1 MSIDIPVVS
10 KFDPNGLKQAQKALG
25 GFKKTLGTV
34 AVALGAALSV
44 RAVTNFAKAS
54 IGAASDL
61 EESLNA
67 LSVSYGDA
75 SEGIAKLGED
85 AATRLGVTQS
95 AFNQAAVRFSAFADR
110 VVGDGGDVEGFV
122 DDITTRA
129 ADFASVFNID
139 VAEALQVFQSGLA
152 GEAEPLKRF
161 GINLLQSEVQAFAL
175 QEGLIGVGEQMTED
189 IKTQARYG
197 LLMQETAQTQG
208 DFANTS
214 DGLANSQR
222 ILSANF
228 EQMQATV
235 GGALLPAFA
244 ALSAGLLPV
253 VEQLGPVLTGA
264 VEDLT
269 PALEDLG
276 AQIPGLLQMFLPL
289 VPMFVNL
296 VGVVLKLAEAALPV
310 LVRLFESLIPS
321 IQALLPPVLELIE
334 QLLPPLA
341 ELFVSLLDAVL
352 PIIEAVLPMLTEL
365 LVALAPTLVKIVE
378 AFLPLI
384 DLVVPILTGL
394 LEYLIPILTTVGE
407 ILAVLLVEALGYL
420 TGAFEDFM
428 AFLEPF
434 TSFFEETF
442 GGISNFFHG
451 IINAMIG
458 MFEGFANGVINGV
471 NGVIRALNR
480 IQVSAPSWLTALTGI
495 TSFGINIR
503 ELPNISLPR
512 VALAEGGIV
521 TGPMNAL
528 IGEAGPEAV
537 IPLDKMGKMGNTY
550 NINVTA
556 GMGTSGAQVGEQ
568 IVTAIK
574 RYERTSG
581 PVFASA

>member
-10 KFDPNGLKQAQKALG
+10 KFDPTGLKQAQNALG

-44 RAVTNFAKAS
+44 RAVTDFAKTS
-54 IGAASDL
+54 INAASDL

-110 VVGDGGDVEGFV
+110 VVGEGGNVEGFV
-122 DDITTRA
+122 DEITTRA

-139 VAEALQVFQSGLA
+139 VAEALQVFQSGLS

-175 QEGLIGVGEQMTED
+175 RSGLIEVGETMTEQQ
-189 IKTQARYG
+189 KVQARYG
-197 LLMQETAQTQG
+197 LLMETTAKTAG

-222 ILSANF
+222 ILQANF
-228 EQMQATV
+228 QDMQATV

-253 VEQLGPVLTGA
+253 VEQLGPVLGDA
-264 VEDLT
+264 VESLT
-269 PALEDLG
+269 PALEDL
-276 AQIPGLLQMFLPL
+276 ASQIPGLLTSFMPL
-289 VPMFVNL
+289 VPVFVNFL
-296 VGVVLKLAEAALPV
+296 GVVLNLAQAVLPI
-310 LVRLFESLIPS
+310 LVRLFESLIPTIES
-321 IQALLPPVLELIE
+321 LLPPVMELIE

-341 ELFVSLLDAVL
+341 DLFLTVVDAILPMVEAVL
-352 PIIEAVLPMLTEL
+352 PILTEL
-365 LVALAPTLVKIVE
+365 LIALAPILIRLVE

-384 DLVVPILTGL
+384 NLIVPILTEM
-394 LEYLIPILTTVGE
+394 LEFLIPILTTVAE
-407 ILAVLLVEALGYL
+407 ILAVLLVQAVNYL
-420 TGAFEDFM
+420 INTFEDFM

-434 TSFFEETF
+434 TAFFEETF
-442 GGISNFFHG
+442 GGIQTFFYN
-451 IINAMIG
+451 IINALIG
-458 MFEGFANGVINGV
+458 MWEGFANAVINGV
-471 NGVIRALNR
+471 NSVIRALNR
-480 IQVSAPSWLTALTGI
+480 IQVSAPAWLTALTGI
-495 TSFGINIR
+495 SSFGINIR
-503 ELPNISLPR
+503 ELGNISLPR

-537 IPLDKMGKMGNTY
+537 IPLNKMPKGNTY
-550 NINVTA
+550 NITVNA
-556 GMGTSGAQVGEQ
+556 GMGTNGSQVGEQ
-568 IVTAIK
+568 IVNAIK
-574 RYERTSG
+574 RYERNSG
-581 PVFASA
+581 PVFARA

>member
-10 KFDPNGLKQAQKALG
+10 KFDPKGLKQAQNALG

-44 RAVTNFAKAS
+44 RAVTNFAKES

-67 LSVSYGDA
+67 LSVSYGEA

-110 VVGDGGDVEGFV
+110 VVGEGGNVEGFV

-139 VAEALQVFQSGLA
+139 VAEALQVFQSGLS

-161 GINLLQSEVQAFAL
+161 GINLLQSEVQAYAL
-175 QEGLIGVGEQMTED
+175 QEGLISVGEQMTED

-197 LLMQETAQTQG
+197 LLMQETAKTQG

-228 EQMQATV
+228 EDMQATV

-253 VEQLGPVLTGA
+253 VEQLGPVLGDA
-264 VEDLT
+264 VESLT

-276 AQIPGLLQMFLPL
+276 AQIPGLLTSFMPL
-289 VPMFVNL
+289 VPLFVNL
-296 VGVVLKLAEAALPV
+296 LGVVIDLAQAVLPI
-310 LVRLFESLIPS
+310 LARLFESLIPTLES
-321 IQALLPPVLELIE
+321 LMPPIMSLID

-341 ELFVSLLDAVL
+341 DLFLALMDAIL
-352 PIIEAVLPMLTEL
+352 PMVEAVIPILAGL
-365 LVALAPTLVKIVE
+365 LSSMAPILMRLIE

-384 DLVVPILTGL
+384 DLIVPILTGL
-394 LEYLIPILTTVGE
+394 LEFLIPILTTVAD
-407 ILAVLLVEALGYL
+407 ILAVLLIQAVGYL
-420 TGAFEDFM
+420 ILAFQDFM
-428 AFLEPF
+428 DFLEPF
-434 TSFFEETF
+434 TAVFEETF
-442 GGISNFFHG
+442 GGIQNFFYT
-451 IINAMIG
+451 IINALIG
-458 MFEGFANGVINGV
+458 MWEGFANAVINGV
-471 NGVIRALNR
+471 NSVIRALNR
-480 IQVSAPSWLTALTGI
+480 IQVSAPAWLTDLTGI

-503 ELPNISLPR
+503 ELGNISLPR

-537 IPLDKMGKMGNTY
+537 IPLNKMPKGNTY
-550 NINVTA
+550 NITVNA
-556 GMGTSGAQVGEQ
+556 GMGTNGSQVGEQ
-568 IVTAIK
+568 IVNAIK
-574 RYERTSG
+574 RYERNSG
-581 PVFASA
+581 PVFARA

>member
-10 KFDPNGLKQAQKALG
+10 KFDPKGLKQAQNALG

-110 VVGDGGDVEGFV
+110 VVGEGGNVEGFV

-139 VAEALQVFQSGLA
+139 VAEALQVFQSGLS

-161 GINLLQSEVQAFAL
+161 GINLLQSEVQAYAL
-175 QEGLIGVGEQMTED
+175 QEGLISVGEQMTED

-197 LLMQETAQTQG
+197 LLMQETAKTQG

-228 EQMQATV
+228 EDMQATV

-253 VEQLGPVLTGA
+253 VEQLGPVLRGS
-264 VEDLT
+264 VESLT
-269 PALEDLG
+269 PALENLAG
-276 AQIPGLLQMFLPL
+276 QIPGLLQSFVPL
-289 VPMFVNL
+289 VPLFVNL
-296 VGVVLKLAEAALPV
+296 VGIVLKLAEAALPV
-310 LVRLFESLIPS
+310 LVELFDSLIPTIES
-321 IQALLPPVLELIE
+321 LVPPFLQLID
-334 QLLPPLA
+334 QLLPPLTS
-341 ELFVSLLDAVL
+341 LFLTLFQALTPIILSVL
-352 PIIEAVLPMLTEL
+352 PILTQL
-365 LVALAPTLVKIVE
+365 LIALAPILIQVIE

-384 DLVVPILTGL
+384 ELVLPILTEM
-394 LEYLIPILTTVGE
+394 LEFLIPIFVTVAE
-407 ILAVLLVEALGYL
+407 ILSVLLVEAITYL
-420 TGAFEDFM
+420 TSTFEDFM
-428 AFLEPF
+428 AFLDPF
-434 TSFFEETF
+434 TTFFEQKF
-442 GGISNFFHG
+442 GGIRDFFYN
-451 IINAMIG
+451 IINGMIG
-458 MFEGFANGVINGV
+458 MWEGFANSIIRGV
-471 NGVIRALNR
+471 NAVIRALNT
-480 IQVSAPSWLTALTGI
+480 IQVSIPSWVPGLGGK
-495 TSFGINIR
+495 SFGINLRQIG
-503 ELPNISLPR
+503 EISLPR

-537 IPLDKMGKMGNTY
+537 IPLNKMPKGNTY
-550 NINVTA
+550 NITVNA
-556 GMGTSGAQVGEQ
+556 GMGTNGSQVGEQ
-568 IVTAIK
+568 IVNAIK
-574 RYERTSG
+574 RYERNSG
-581 PVFASA
+581 PVFARA

>member
-10 KFDPNGLKQAQKALG
+10 KFDPTGLKQAQNALG

-44 RAVTNFAKAS
+44 RAVTDFAKTS
-54 IGAASDL
+54 INAASDL

-110 VVGDGGDVEGFV
+110 VVGEGGNVEGFV

-139 VAEALQVFQSGLA
+139 VAEALQVFQSGLS

-161 GINLLQSEVQAFAL
+161 GINLLQSEVQAYAL
-175 QEGLIGVGEQMTED
+175 EQGLISVGEQMTED

-197 LLMQETAQTQG
+197 LLMQETAKTQG

-222 ILSANF
+222 ILQANF
-228 EQMQATV
+228 QDMQATV

-253 VEQLGPVLTGA
+253 VEQLGPVLGDA
-264 VEDLT
+264 VESLT
-269 PALEDLG
+269 PALEDL
-276 AQIPGLLQMFLPL
+276 ASQIPGLLTSFMPL
-289 VPMFVNL
+289 VPVFVNFL
-296 VGVVLKLAEAALPV
+296 GVVLNLAQAVLPI
-310 LVRLFESLIPS
+310 LVRLFESLIPTIES
-321 IQALLPPVLELIE
+321 LLPPVMELIE

-341 ELFVSLLDAVL
+341 ELFLTVVDAILPMVEAVL
-352 PIIEAVLPMLTEL
+352 PILTDL
-365 LVALAPTLVKIVE
+365 LIALAPILIRLVE

-384 DLVVPILTGL
+384 NLIVPILTEM
-394 LEYLIPILTTVGE
+394 LEFLIPILTTVAE
-407 ILAVLLVEALGYL
+407 ILAVLLVQAVNYL
-420 TGAFEDFM
+420 IDTFEDFM

-434 TSFFEETF
+434 TAFFEETF
-442 GGISNFFHG
+442 GGIQTFFYN
-451 IINAMIG
+451 IINSLIG
-458 MFEGFANGVINGV
+458 MWEGFANAVINGV
-471 NGVIRALNR
+471 NSVIRALNR
-480 IQVSAPSWLTALTGI
+480 IQVSAPAWLTALTGI
-495 TSFGINIR
+495 SSFGINIR
-503 ELPNISLPR
+503 ELGNISLPR

-537 IPLDKMGKMGNTY
+537 IPLNKMPKGNTY
-550 NINVTA
+550 NITVNA
-556 GMGTSGAQVGEQ
+556 GVGTNGSQVGEQ
-568 IVTAIK
+568 IVNLIRK
-574 RYERTSG
+574 YERTSG
-581 PVFASA
+581 PVFARA

>member
-10 KFDPNGLKQAQKALG
+10 KFDPTGLKQAQNALG

-34 AVALGAALSV
+34 AVALAGALSV
-44 RAVTNFAKAS
+44 RAVGDFAKAS

-110 VVGDGGDVEGFV
+110 VVGEGGNVEGFV

-139 VAEALQVFQSGLA
+139 VAEALQVFQSGLS

-175 QEGLIGVGEQMTED
+175 RSGLIEVGETMTEQQ
-189 IKTQARYG
+189 KVQARYG
-197 LLMQETAQTQG
+197 LLMETTAKTAG

-222 ILSANF
+222 ILQANF
-228 EQMQATV
+228 QDMQATV

-253 VEQLGPVLTGA
+253 VEQMGPVLTGVMEELA
-264 VEDLT
+264 PTIERI
-269 PALEDLG
+269 AG
-276 AQIPGLLQMFLPL
+276 QIPSLLTGFMPLIPIIGKIAEIFLQL
-289 VPMFVNL
+289 VQ
-296 VGVVLKLAEAALPV
+296 AALPLFADIFTNLLPV
-310 LVRLFESLIPS
+310 VMDLAVIFEELVDIALEPLFEIIWQIYEAFGPLLASVFPILIDLISSLTPSVIKVIEAFIP
-321 IQALLPPVLELIE
+321 LIE
-334 QLLPPLA
+334 L
-341 ELFVSLLDAVL
+341 VL
-352 PIIEAVLPMLTEL
+352 PI
-365 LVALAPTLVKIVE
+365 
-378 AFLPLI
+378 LI
-384 DLVVPILTGL
+384 GL
-394 LEYLIPILTTVGE
+394 LEFIIPVLTTVAE
-407 ILAVLLVEALGYL
+407 ILSILLVEAITYL
-420 TGAFEDFM
+420 IGAFEDFM

-434 TSFFEETF
+434 TAFFEETF
-442 GGISNFFHG
+442 GGIQTFFYN
-451 IINAMIG
+451 IINALIG
-458 MFEGFANGVINGV
+458 MWEGFANAVINGV
-471 NGVIRALNR
+471 NSVIRALNR
-480 IQVSAPSWLTALTGI
+480 IQVTAPAWLTALTGI
-495 TSFGINIR
+495 SSFGINIR
-503 ELPNISLPR
+503 ELGNISLPR

-537 IPLDKMGKMGNTY
+537 IPLNKMPKGNTY
-550 NINVTA
+550 NITVNA
-556 GMGTSGAQVGEQ
+556 GVGTNGSQVGEQ
-568 IVTAIK
+568 IVNLIR

-581 PVFASA
+581 PVFARV

>member
-10 KFDPNGLKQAQKALG
+10 KFDPNGLKQAQNALG

-44 RAVTNFAKAS
+44 RAVTDFAKTS
-54 IGAASDL
+54 INAASDL

-67 LSVSYGDA
+67 LSVSYGEA

-110 VVGDGGDVEGFV
+110 VVGEGGDVEGFV

-139 VAEALQVFQSGLA
+139 VAEALQVFQSGLS

-175 QEGLIGVGEQMTED
+175 RTGLIEVGETMTEQQ
-189 IKTQARYG
+189 KVQARYG
-197 LLMQETAQTQG
+197 LLMETTAKTAG

-222 ILSANF
+222 ILQANF
-228 EQMQATV
+228 QDMQATV

-253 VEQLGPVLTGA
+253 VEQLGPVLGEA
-264 VEDLT
+264 VESLT
-269 PALEDLG
+269 PAIEDL
-276 AQIPGLLQMFLPL
+276 ASQIPGLLTSFLPL
-289 VPMFVNL
+289 VPVFVNFL
-296 VGVVLKLAEAALPV
+296 GVVLQLAQAVLPI
-310 LVRLFESLIPS
+310 LVRLFDSLIPT
-321 IQALLPPVLELIE
+321 IEALVPPVMDLID

-341 ELFVSLLDAVL
+341 ELFLAIVDAIL
-352 PIIEAVLPMLTEL
+352 PMIEAVLPILTDL
-365 LVALAPTLVKIVE
+365 LVALTPILVQLVD

-384 DLVVPILTGL
+384 DLIVPILTDL
-394 LEYLIPILTTVGE
+394 LEFLIPVLTTVAE
-407 ILAVLLVEALGYL
+407 ILAVLLVQAVNFLIG
-420 TGAFEDFM
+420 TFEDFM

-434 TSFFEETF
+434 TAFFEETF
-442 GGISNFFHG
+442 GGIQTFFYG
-451 IINAMIG
+451 IINGMIG
-458 MFEGFANGVINGV
+458 LWEGFANAVINGV
-471 NGVIRALNR
+471 NFVIRALNR
-480 IQVSAPSWLTALTGI
+480 IQVSAPRWLTDLTGI

-503 ELPNISLPR
+503 ELGNVALPR

-537 IPLDKMGKMGNTY
+537 IPLDRMPRGATY
-550 NINVTA
+550 NITVNA
-556 GMGTSGAQVGEQ
+556 GVGTNGAQVGET
-568 IVTAIK
+568 IVNLIRK
-574 RYERTSG
+574 YERTSG
-581 PVFASA
+581 PVFAKA

>member
-10 KFDPNGLKQAQKALG
+10 KFDPTGLKQAQNALG

-44 RAVTNFAKAS
+44 RAVTDFAKTS
-54 IGAASDL
+54 INAASDL

-110 VVGDGGDVEGFV
+110 VVGEGGNVEGFV

-139 VAEALQVFQSGLA
+139 VAEALQVFQSGLS

-161 GINLLQSEVQAFAL
+161 GINLLQSEVQAYAL
-175 QEGLIGVGEQMTED
+175 EQGLISVGEQMTED

-197 LLMQETAQTQG
+197 LLMQETAKTQG

-222 ILSANF
+222 ILQANF
-228 EQMQATV
+228 QDMQATV

-253 VEQLGPVLTGA
+253 VEQLGPVLGDA
-264 VEDLT
+264 VESLT
-269 PALEDLG
+269 PALEDL
-276 AQIPGLLQMFLPL
+276 ASQIPGLLTSFMPL
-289 VPMFVNL
+289 VPVFVNFL
-296 VGVVLKLAEAALPV
+296 GVVLNLAQAVLPI
-310 LVRLFESLIPS
+310 LVRLFESLIPTIES
-321 IQALLPPVLELIE
+321 LLPPVMELIE

-341 ELFVSLLDAVL
+341 ELFLTVVDAILPMVEAVL
-352 PIIEAVLPMLTEL
+352 PILTDL
-365 LVALAPTLVKIVE
+365 LIALAPILIRLVE

-384 DLVVPILTGL
+384 NLIVPILTEM
-394 LEYLIPILTTVGE
+394 LEFLIPILTTVAE
-407 ILAVLLVEALGYL
+407 ILAVLLVQAVNYL
-420 TGAFEDFM
+420 IDTFEDFM

-434 TSFFEETF
+434 TAFFEETF
-442 GGISNFFHG
+442 GGIQTFFYN
-451 IINAMIG
+451 IINALIG
-458 MFEGFANGVINGV
+458 MWEGFANAVINGV
-471 NGVIRALNR
+471 NSVIRALNR
-480 IQVSAPSWLTALTGI
+480 IQVSAPAWLTALTGI
-495 TSFGINIR
+495 SSFGINIR
-503 ELPNISLPR
+503 ELGNISLPR

-537 IPLDKMGKMGNTY
+537 IPLNKMPKGNTY
-550 NINVTA
+550 NITVNA
-556 GMGTSGAQVGEQ
+556 GVGTNGSQVGEQ
-568 IVTAIK
+568 IVNLIRK
-574 RYERTSG
+574 YERTSG
-581 PVFASA
+581 PVFARA